1 MEKAIRRVAI
11 YSIVVSLSLVGIK
24 LALAVISGSLA
35 LRADAIH
42 SMVDVFASVAV
53 LVGVVI
59 SGRRSR
65 AFPYGLYKVENVVA
79 VIIAVLL
86 FFTAYEIVREAA
98 VAGERAIFASTWL
111 LIVVGLIAVVPFLFG
126 RYEGAVGR
134 KTNSPSLV
142 ADGREF
148 QTEVL
153 TSVVVFIAVLA
164 QSLGVPFI
172 DRIGA
177 GIVALFIIK
186 AGWGILSNSV
196 RVLLDASI
204 DSESLRQISEVIR
217 AEPAVAK
224 VKAVTGRNSGR
235 YRFVE
240 AEVELRITDLE
251 RAHAVSQ
258 QVENRIKE
266 TCRHVDRVLIHYEP
280 WAKTEIRYAVPLADS
295 GGAIS
300 HHFGEAPYFAFIEIK
315 ASTRELLRQELVA
328 NPYHS
333 LEKGR
338 GIKTAELLI
347 GHKVDVVLSRESL
360 VGKGP
365 GYAFADAGVEAVQIE
380 AETLAQVLEGLT
392 RGELGQGNWT
402 QPIL

>member
-11 YSIVVSLSLVGIK
+11 YSILITLSLVGIK
-24 LALAVISGSLA
+24 LTLAIISGSLA

-53 LVGVVI
+53 LFGVVI

-65 AFPYGLYKVENVVA
+65 AFPYGLYKVENVVS

-86 FFTAYEIVREAA
+86 FFTTYEIVREAV
-98 VAGERAIFASTWL
+98 VAGERAISASTWL
-111 LIVVGLIAVVPFLFG
+111 LVVVGLLAIVPFLFG
-126 RYEGAVGR
+126 RYEVAVGR
-134 KTNSPSLV
+134 KTNSPSLI

-153 TSVVVFIAVLA
+153 VSLVVFSAVLA

-177 GIVALFIIK
+177 GIIALFIAK
-186 AGWGILSNSV
+186 AGWGILVDST
-196 RVLLDASI
+196 RVLLDASL
-204 DSESLRQISEVIR
+204 DAEVLGKIR
-217 AEPAVAK
+217 SVIQAEPAVAK
-224 VKAVTGRNSGR
+224 VKTVMGRNSGR

-251 RAHAVSQ
+251 KAHVVSQ
-258 QVENRIKE
+258 QIENKIKE
-266 TCRHVDRVLIHYEP
+266 TCQYVDRALIHYEP

-300 HHFGEAPYFAFIEIK
+300 QHFGEALYFALIEIK
-315 ASTRELLRQELVA
+315 APTRELLRQELVA

-333 LEKGR
+333 LDKGK
-338 GIKTAELLI
+338 GIRTAELLL
-347 GHKVDVVLSRESL
+347 GYKVDVVLARESL
-360 VGKGP
+360 LGKGP
-365 GYAFADAGVEAVQIE
+365 GYVFADAGVGTAQIE
-380 AETLAQVLEGLT
+380 AETLDKIV
-392 RGELGQGNWT
+392 GELTEGEIE
-402 QPIL
+402 PVD

>member
-1 MEKAIRRVAI
+1 MEKAIRRVAT
-11 YSIVVSLSLVGIK
+11 YSIVITLSLVGIK
-24 LALAVISGSLA
+24 LTLAVISGSLA

-65 AFPYGLYKVENVVA
+65 AFPYGLYKVENVVS
-79 VIIAVLL
+79 VMIAVLL

-98 VAGERAIFASTWL
+98 VGGERAISASTWIL
-111 LIVVGLIAVVPFLFG
+111 VVVGLLAIVPFLFG
-126 RYEGAVGR
+126 RYEVAVGR
-134 KTNSPSLV
+134 KTNSPSLI

-153 TSVVVFIAVLA
+153 ASLVVFIAVLA

-177 GIVALFIIK
+177 GIIALFIVK
-186 AGWGILSNSV
+186 AGWGILADST
-196 RVLLDASI
+196 RVLLDASL
-204 DSESLRQISEVIR
+204 DAEVLGKIR
-217 AEPAVAK
+217 SVIQAEPAVAK
-224 VKAVTGRNSGR
+224 VKTVTGRNSGR

-240 AEVELRITDLE
+240 AEVELRISDLE
-251 RAHAVSQ
+251 KAHVVSQ
-258 QVENRIKE
+258 QIENKIKE
-266 TCRHVDRVLIHYEP
+266 TCQYVDRALIHYEP

-300 HHFGEAPYFAFIEIK
+300 YHFGEAPYFALIEIK
-315 ASTRELLRQELVA
+315 APTRELLRQELVA

-333 LEKGR
+333 LDKGK
-338 GIKTAELLI
+338 GIKAAEFLL
-347 GHKVDVVLSRESL
+347 GCKVDVVLARESL

-365 GYAFADAGVEAVQIE
+365 GYVFADAGVGTAQIE
-380 AETLAQVLEGLT
+380 AETLDKIL
-392 RGELGQGNWT
+392 GELTKGEIG
-402 QPIL
+402 PVD

>member
-11 YSIVVSLSLVGIK
+11 YSIVITLSLVGIK
-24 LALAVISGSLA
+24 LTLAVISGSLA

-53 LVGVVI
+53 LFGVVI

-65 AFPYGLYKVENVVA
+65 AFPYGLYKVENVVS

-98 VAGERAIFASTWL
+98 VGGERAISASTWL
-111 LIVVGLIAVVPFLFG
+111 LVVVGLLAIVPFLFG
-126 RYEGAVGR
+126 RYEVAVGR
-134 KTNSPSLV
+134 KTNSPSLI

-148 QTEVL
+148 QIEVL
-153 TSVVVFIAVLA
+153 TSLVVFIAVLA
-164 QSLGVPFI
+164 RSLGVPFI

-177 GIVALFIIK
+177 GIIALFIVK
-186 AGWGILSNSV
+186 AGWGILVDST
-196 RVLLDASI
+196 RVLLDASLDAAVLGKI
-204 DSESLRQISEVIR
+204 RSVIQ

-224 VKAVTGRNSGR
+224 VKTVTGRNSGR

-251 RAHAVSQ
+251 KAHVVSQ
-258 QVENRIKE
+258 QIENKIKE
-266 TCRHVDRVLIHYEP
+266 TCQYVDRALIHYEP

-295 GGAIS
+295 GGTIS
-300 HHFGEAPYFAFIEIK
+300 HHFGEAPYFALIDIK
-315 ASTRELLRQELVA
+315 APTRELLRQELVA

-333 LEKGR
+333 LDKGR
-338 GIKTAELLI
+338 GIKTAELLL
-347 GHKVDVVLSRESL
+347 GHKVDVVLARESL

-365 GYAFADAGVEAVQIE
+365 GYVFADAGVGTAQIE
-380 AETLAQVLEGLT
+380 AETLDKIL
-392 RGELGQGNWT
+392 GELTKGEIE
-402 QPIL
+402 PVD